1 MRIAVILLVAF
12 LGFVFESLAQPLTPP
27 PAQQQQFVPFLMDEP
42 TFRGMMEYLDE
53 MPIANKMRQPLVN
66 ALMSLEQK
74 AAQQSAIER
83 SKSTAN
89 EAAAKQKAAE
99 EAAKGKK

>member
-1 MRIAVILLVAF
+1 MRIAVIFLIAF
-12 LGFVFESLAQPLTPP
+12 LGIMRAFAQPVVPP
-27 PAQQQQFVPFLMDEP
+27 SSAQQQQFVPFLMDEQ
-42 TFRGMMEYLDE
+42 TFRGMMDYLDE

-74 AAQQSAIER
+74 AAQQAAVER
-83 SKSTAN
+83 SKSMAN
-89 EAAAKQKAAE
+89 DAAAKQKAAE